1 MTTRSATRRADLLAA
16 SARLFREHGFAG
28 VSMADVADQVGI
40 TASAVYKHFP
50 GKQVLLSEPIREMVL
65 TWRDREVLALAEG
78 GAPEEVLNRLTTS
91 VVAVVLTRPDVVGLW
106 HQEAH
111 HLPAQVRDELIAVR
125 VEGVGLW
132 SRVLRDVRPG
142 LDPAEAEFRIR
153 AALGLLNCVPALP
166 RRRLRAQASTLETLV
181 LATLLAPPAPVELP
195 ELGPVERARA
205 PRTGRQAEIL
215 AETARLLRRRG
226 YHAVGIDEIGHAI
239 GIAGPSIYSH
249 YASKAA
255 LLTALIEETA
265 DELCWYGARALATG
279 KDPCTVLELLVGAHV
294 RTALAD
300 RDRISVWM
308 TEAHHVPR
316 ELGRQVRQDRQR
328 YLDYWV
334 RAVRE
339 LRPEL
344 PEQVA
349 QVASLSVMEL
359 IHAVARSSRFT
370 GEPRLAERT
379 AGLALAALTAPGPAP
394 G

>member
-1 MTTRSATRRADLLAA
+1 MGTRSATRRADLLAA
-16 SARLFREHGFAG
+16 SARLFRERGFGG

-50 GKQVLLSEPIREMVL
+50 GKKVLLSEPIREMVL

-78 GAPEEVLNRLTTS
+78 GDPETVLRRLTTT
-91 VVAVVLTRPDVVGLW
+91 VVGVVLERPDVVGLW

-111 HLPAQVRDELIAVR
+111 HLAAEVRDELIAVR

-132 SRVLRDVRPG
+132 SRVLREVRPE
-142 LDPAEAEFRIR
+142 LDAGQSEFRIR

-166 RRRLRAQASTLETLV
+166 RKRLRAQAHTLETLV
-181 LATLLAPPAPVELP
+181 LATLLAPPPPAELP
-195 ELGPVERARA
+195 ELGIVERAHA
-205 PRTGRQAEIL
+205 TATGRPAEIL
-215 AETARLLRRRG
+215 TGAARLFRTRG
-226 YHAVGIDEIGHAI
+226 YHAVGIDDIGTAI

-249 YASKAA
+249 YPSKAA

-265 DELCWYGARALATG
+265 DELCWHGARALATREE
-279 KDPCTVLELLVGAHV
+279 PARVLTLLVSAHV

-308 TEAHHVPR
+308 TEAHHIPR

-334 RAVRE
+334 RAVLA

-349 QVASLSVMEL
+349 QTASRSVMEL
-359 IHAVARSSRFT
+359 IHAVARSSRFAA
-370 GEPRLAERT
+370 EPRLAEWT
-379 AGLALAALTAPGPAP
+379 VGLALAALTAPELAG
-394 G
+394 